1 MVVTG
6 LILVLI
12 LSLRLG
18 YRTMNDRKV
27 MLTEQGLEKI
37 KKELHELKT
46 VKRKEIAE
54 KISSAVA
61 FGEIAE
67 NAEYR
72 AAKNE
77 QAFIEGRILTLEK
90 IIENCELIDKSKN
103 DNHFVSPGSEIIVED
118 LKKKEKITYTLVDYV
133 ESDPGSGKI
142 SIASPIGKAV
152 LGKKVGEKVKIRVP
166 AGNIQYKILEIK

>member
-1 MVVTG
+1 VEK
-6 LILVLI
+6 
-12 LSLRLG
+12 
-18 YRTMNDRKV
+18 MNDRKI
-27 MLTEQGLEKI
+27 MLTEEGLEKI

-54 KISSAVA
+54 KINNAVA

-90 IIENCELIDKSKN
+90 VIENYELIDRSKN
-103 DNHFVSPGSEIIVED
+103 DHTVVSPGSKIVVED
-118 LKKKEKITYTLVDYV
+118 LKKKEKLEYTLVDYV
-133 ESDPGSGKI
+133 ESDPSSGKI
-142 SIASPIGKAV
+142 SIASPIGKSV
-152 LGKKVGEKVKIRVP
+152 LGKKVGDKVKIRVP
-166 AGNIQYKILEIK
+166 AGNLNYKILEIK

>member
-1 MVVTG
+1 
-6 LILVLI
+6 
-12 LSLRLG
+12 
-18 YRTMNDRKV
+18 MNEHKF
-27 MLTEQGLEKI
+27 MLTEEGLEKL
-37 KKELHELKT
+37 KKELYELKT

-54 KISSAVA
+54 KISNAVA

-90 IIENCELIDKSKN
+90 IIENCEIIDKSKN
-103 DNHFVSPGSEIIVED
+103 DNTYVSPGSEVVVED
-118 LKKKEKITYTLVDYV
+118 LKKKEKITYILVDYI

-142 SIASPIGKAV
+142 SIVSPIGKAL
-152 LGKKVGEKVKIRVP
+152 LGKKVGDKVNIRVP
-166 AGNIQYKILEIK
+166 AGNLHYKILEIR

>member
-1 MVVTG
+1 
-6 LILVLI
+6 
-12 LSLRLG
+12 
-18 YRTMNDRKV
+18 MNEHKF
-27 MLTEQGLEKI
+27 MLTEEGLEKL
-37 KKELHELKT
+37 KKELYELKT

-54 KISSAVA
+54 KISNAVA

-90 IIENCELIDKSKN
+90 IIENCEIIDKTKN
-103 DNHFVSPGSEIIVED
+103 DNTYVSPGSEVIVED
-118 LKKKEKITYTLVDYV
+118 LKKKEKINYILVDYI

-142 SIASPIGKAV
+142 SIVSPIGKAL
-152 LGKKVGEKVKIRVP
+152 LGKKVGDKVKIRIP
-166 AGNIQYKILEIK
+166 AGILHYKILEIK

>member
-1 MVVTG
+1 
-6 LILVLI
+6 
-12 LSLRLG
+12 
-18 YRTMNDRKV
+18 
-27 MLTEQGLEKI
+27 MLTEEGLEKI

-46 VKRKEIAE
+46 IKRKEIAE

-90 IIENCELIDKSKN
+90 IVENCELIDKSKN
-103 DNHFVSPGSEIIVED
+103 DNSFVAPGSEIVVED
-118 LKKKEKITYTLVDYV
+118 LKKKEKIKYILVDYI

-166 AGNIQYKILEIK
+166 AGNIQYKILEIN

>member
-1 MVVTG
+1 
-6 LILVLI
+6 
-12 LSLRLG
+12 
-18 YRTMNDRKV
+18 
-27 MLTEQGLEKI
+27 MLTEEGLEKI

-54 KISSAVA
+54 KINNAVA

-90 IIENCELIDKSKN
+90 VIENYELIDRSKN
-103 DNHFVSPGSEIIVED
+103 DHTVVSPGSKIVVED
-118 LKKKEKITYTLVDYV
+118 LKKKEKIEYTLVDYV
-133 ESDPGSGKI
+133 ESDPSSGKI
-142 SIASPIGKAV
+142 SIASPIGKSV
-152 LGKKVGEKVKIRVP
+152 LGKKVGDKVKIRVP
-166 AGNIQYKILEIK
+166 AGNLNYKILEIK

>member
-1 MVVTG
+1 
-6 LILVLI
+6 
-12 LSLRLG
+12 
-18 YRTMNDRKV
+18 MNDRKI
-27 MLTEQGLEKI
+27 MLTEEGLEKI

-54 KISSAVA
+54 KIKNAVA

-90 IIENCELIDKSKN
+90 VIENYELIDRSKN
-103 DNHFVSPGSEIIVED
+103 GHTVISPGSIIVVED
-118 LKKKEKITYTLVDYV
+118 LKKKEKIEYKLVDYV
-133 ESDPGSGKI
+133 ESDPSSGKI
-142 SIASPIGKAV
+142 SIASPIGKSV
-152 LGKKVGEKVKIRVP
+152 LGKKVGDKVKIRVP
-166 AGNIQYKILEIK
+166 AGNLNYKILEIK

>member
-1 MVVTG
+1 
-6 LILVLI
+6 
-12 LSLRLG
+12 
-18 YRTMNDRKV
+18 MNDRKI
-27 MLTEQGLEKI
+27 MLTEEGLEKI

-54 KISSAVA
+54 KINNAVA

-90 IIENCELIDKSKN
+90 VIENYELIDRSKN
-103 DNHFVSPGSEIIVED
+103 DHTVVSPGSKIVVED
-118 LKKKEKITYTLVDYV
+118 LKKKEKIEYTLVDYV
-133 ESDPGSGKI
+133 ESDPSSGKI
-142 SIASPIGKAV
+142 SIASPIGKSV
-152 LGKKVGEKVKIRVP
+152 LGKKVGDKVKIRVP
-166 AGNIQYKILEIK
+166 AGNLNYKILEIK

>member
-1 MVVTG
+1 M
-6 LILVLI
+6 LFFLDCIAY
-12 LSLRLG
+12 LSFNFINKVRV
-18 YRTMNDRKV
+18 RKMNDRKI
-27 MLTEQGLEKI
+27 MLTEEGLEKI

-54 KISSAVA
+54 KINNAVA

-90 IIENCELIDKSKN
+90 VIENYELIDRSKN
-103 DNHFVSPGSEIIVED
+103 DHTVVSPGSKIVVED
-118 LKKKEKITYTLVDYV
+118 LKRRKRL
-133 ESDPGSGKI
+133 
-142 SIASPIGKAV
+142 SIP
-152 LGKKVGEKVKIRVP
+152 
-166 AGNIQYKILEIK
+166 

>member
-1 MVVTG
+1 
-6 LILVLI
+6 
-12 LSLRLG
+12 
-18 YRTMNDRKV
+18 
-27 MLTEQGLEKI
+27 MLTEEGLEKI

-54 KISSAVA
+54 KISSAVT

-103 DNHFVSPGSEIIVED
+103 DNHFVSPGSEIVVED
-118 LKKKEKITYTLVDYV
+118 LKKKEKINYTLVDYV

-166 AGNIQYKILEIK
+166 AGNIHYKILEIK

>member
-1 MVVTG
+1 MD
-6 LILVLI
+6 
-12 LSLRLG
+12 
-18 YRTMNDRKV
+18 DRKI
-27 MLTEQGLEKI
+27 MLTEEGLEKI
-37 KKELHELKT
+37 RKELHELKT
-46 VKRKEIAE
+46 IKRKEIAE

-90 IIENCELIDKSKN
+90 IVENCELIDKSKN
-103 DNHFVSPGSEIIVED
+103 DNSFVAPGSEIVVED
-118 LKKKEKITYTLVDYV
+118 LKKKEKIKYILVDYI
-133 ESDPGSGKI
+133 ESDPSSGKI

-166 AGNIQYKILEIK
+166 AGNIQYKILEIN

>member
-1 MVVTG
+1 
-6 LILVLI
+6 
-12 LSLRLG
+12 
-18 YRTMNDRKV
+18 
-27 MLTEQGLEKI
+27 MLTEEGLEKI

-54 KISSAVA
+54 KISNAVA

-90 IIENCELIDKSKN
+90 VIENYELIDRSKN
-103 DNHFVSPGSEIIVED
+103 DHTVISPGSKIIVED
-118 LKKKEKITYTLVDYV
+118 LKKKEKLEYTLVDYV
-133 ESDPGSGKI
+133 ESDPSSGKI
-142 SIASPIGKAV
+142 SIASPIGKSI
-152 LGKKVGEKVKIRVP
+152 LGKKVGDKLKIRVP
-166 AGNIQYKILEIK
+166 AGNLNYKILEIK